1 MNLLMKINQILG
13 KTVIVVTHEMELVE
27 RFGHRV
33 ITLEEGKLNSDISIE
48 CAAADF
54 EDADPMGGDNE

>member
-1 MNLLMKINQILG
+1 
-13 KTVIVVTHEMELVE
+13 MELVE